1 MSYKLI
7 KIGLLSTIF
16 LIGCGEESKR
26 EENEYEKNILTIEA
40 ENFTDKVNL
49 NVKEEEY
56 SLIAQGNSPDVTL
69 YFNKPDKMD
78 LPIYGEL
85 QLLAE
90 SNKARF
96 ASLAWINKYN
106 DMSLLFCINYEDC
119 SDNTEYSFDN
129 DSRQLNVR
137 FKNNFNKLWKNYLVD
152 WIEKKDLTAKITGNL
167 ELKIPSN
174 WVGFNKD
181 RFPKKSGMGILELD
195 NQVYKLSDM
204 NSDIIIYKDGNNKYI
219 GSVDELV
226 FKKDDDIVNIEVFK
240 ESNNNHYSKDI
251 QLKVRNYSLT
261 NYEPGFSFYG
271 LVPASSISWRDNEK
285 ILSINIQNLN
295 LFDKERNKFRVLDLE
310 YNIPR
315 NTSNIL
321 INNEIYPILRQNYG
335 FAYVVNDQKKY
346 SISLIGQTG
355 AYPLEVIQEF
365 NGHISIETKKENE
378 KIVCGDRYKSC
389 SGLSMDNDKK
399 TFRFNNVKLG
409 EDVFN
414 GMIYISG
421 IID

>member
-7 KIGLLSTIF
+7 KISVLSTIF

-26 EENEYEKNILTIEA
+26 EENEYEKNMLTIEA
-40 ENFTDKVNL
+40 ENFNDKVNL

-56 SLIAQGNSPDVTL
+56 SLIAQGNSSDVTL
-69 YFNKPDKMD
+69 YFNKPDKTD

-106 DMSLLFCINYEDC
+106 DMSVLFCINYEDC

-129 DSRQLNVR
+129 DSRKLNIR

-181 RFPKKSGMGILELD
+181 RFPRKSGIGILELD

-204 NSDIIIYKDGNNKYI
+204 NSDIIIYKDGNNKNI

-226 FKKDDDIVNIEVFK
+226 FKKDDDIVNIEIFK
-240 ESNNNHYSKDI
+240 ESNNNQYSKDI
-251 QLKVRNYSLT
+251 QLKVRN
-261 NYEPGFSFYG
+261 
-271 LVPASSISWRDNEK
+271 
-285 ILSINIQNLN
+285 
-295 LFDKERNKFRVLDLE
+295 
-310 YNIPR
+310 
-315 NTSNIL
+315 
-321 INNEIYPILRQNYG
+321 
-335 FAYVVNDQKKY
+335 
-346 SISLIGQTG
+346 
-355 AYPLEVIQEF
+355 
-365 NGHISIETKKENE
+365 
-378 KIVCGDRYKSC
+378 
-389 SGLSMDNDKK
+389 
-399 TFRFNNVKLG
+399 
-409 EDVFN
+409 
-414 GMIYISG
+414 
-421 IID
+421 